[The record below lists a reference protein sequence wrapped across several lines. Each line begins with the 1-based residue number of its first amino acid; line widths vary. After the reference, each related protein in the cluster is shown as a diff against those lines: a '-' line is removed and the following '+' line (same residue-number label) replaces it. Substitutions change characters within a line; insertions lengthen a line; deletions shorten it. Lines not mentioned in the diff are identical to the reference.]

1 MDPGVR
7 APTPFVFLENDMEI
21 IKEETHINF
30 VRMMKPAVL
39 ASIAVIVIGI
49 ASLIWHGGPNF
60 GIDFAGGTLIQIKFQ
75 KVTPTEKIRDAFTSM
90 GFEGSIIQDFGP
102 NEVIVRTAESG
113 ADAKELTSRVEE
125 ALSTAF
131 GKGAY
136 ELRRIELVG
145 PKVGKD
151 LTRKALLAILFSW
164 IGILVY
170 VGVRFEFRYAL
181 GGIVALIHDVLITIT
196 FLSLFNKEFDLNI
209 VAALLTIIGY
219 SINDTIV
226 IFDRIRE
233 NSRKNIRMPLMDI
246 INTSVN
252 QTLSRTLLTSLT
264 VFVVLVVLFLFGGN
278 VIHDFTFALLVGTVA
293 GTYSSVFIA
302 SPIVLLFERI
312 KPTGL
317 KRKK

>member
-1 MDPGVR
+1 
-7 APTPFVFLENDMEI
+7 MEI
-21 IKEETHINF
+21 IKTSTNFDF
-30 VRMMKPAVL
+30 VRLMKPAVIL
-39 ASIAVIVIGI
+39 SLAVIIIGI
-49 ASLIWHGGPNF
+49 ASLIWHGGPNY

-75 KVTPTEKIRDAFTSM
+75 NETPADKIRAAFKSI
-90 GFEGSIIQDFGP
+90 GFEGSVIQDFGP
-102 NEVIVRTAESG
+102 KEVIVRTAESG
-113 ADAKELTSRVEE
+113 TDAKGLTSRVEE
-125 ALSTAF
+125 ALGAAF

-136 ELRRIELVG
+136 EVRRIEMVG

-151 LTRKALLAILFSW
+151 LTRKAILAIIFSW

-181 GGIVALIHDVLITIT
+181 GGIIALVHDVLVTVT

-233 NSRKNIRMPLMDI
+233 NARKNTRQSLNDV
-246 INTSVN
+246 INASVN
-252 QTLSRTLLTSLT
+252 QTLSRTILTSLT
-264 VFVVLVVLFLFGGN
+264 VFMVLVILFFFGGA

-293 GTYSSVFIA
+293 GVYSTVFIA
-302 SPIVLLFERI
+302 SPIVLLFEKI
-312 KPTGL
+312 KPTEL

>member
-1 MDPGVR
+1 
-7 APTPFVFLENDMEI
+7 MEI
-21 IKEETHINF
+21 IKNDTNYNF
-30 VRMMKPAVL
+30 VRLMKPAVIL
-39 ASIAVIVIGI
+39 SMAVIIIGI
-49 ASLIWHGGPNF
+49 ASLIWHGGPNY

-75 KVTPTEKIRDAFTSM
+75 NETPADKIRAAFKSI
-90 GFEGSIIQDFGP
+90 GFEGSVIQNYGP
-102 NEVIVRTAESG
+102 KEVIVRTADTG
-113 ADAKELTSRVEE
+113 TDTKGLTSRVEE
-125 ALSTAF
+125 ALGAAF

-136 ELRRIELVG
+136 EVRRIEMVG

-151 LTRKALLAILFSW
+151 LTRKAILAIIFSW

-181 GGIVALIHDVLITIT
+181 GGIIALIHDVLVTIA
-196 FLSLFNKEFDLNI
+196 FLSLFDKEFDLNI

-233 NSRKNIRMPLMDI
+233 NARKNTRQSLNDV
-246 INTSVN
+246 INASVN
-252 QTLSRTLLTSLT
+252 QTLSRTILTSLT
-264 VFVVLVVLFLFGGN
+264 VFVVLVVLFFFGGA

-293 GTYSSVFIA
+293 GVYSTVFIA
-302 SPIVLLFERI
+302 SPIVLLFEKI
-312 KPTGL
+312 KPTEL

>member
-1 MDPGVR
+1 
-7 APTPFVFLENDMEI
+7 MEI
-21 IKEETHINF
+21 IKTETHYNF
-30 VRMMKPAVL
+30 VKLMKPATIL
-39 ASIAVIVIGI
+39 SLAVIIIGI
-49 ASLIWHGGPNF
+49 ASLIWHAGPNY
-60 GIDFAGGTLIQIKFQ
+60 GIDFSGGTLIQIKF
-75 KVTPTEKIRDAFTSM
+75 KSDTHTDKIRKAFQSI

-125 ALSTAF
+125 ALSAAF

-136 ELRRIELVG
+136 ELRRIEVVG

-151 LTRKALLAILFSW
+151 LTRKAILAILFSW
-164 IGILVY
+164 IGILIY

-181 GGIVALIHDVLITIT
+181 GGIIALIHDVLITIT

-264 VFVVLVVLFLFGGN
+264 VFMVLLVLFFFGGG
-278 VIHDFTFALLVGTVA
+278 VIHDFTFALLVGTITGV
-293 GTYSSVFIA
+293 YSTVFIA
-302 SPIVLLFERI
+302 SPIVLFFETI

>member
-1 MDPGVR
+1 
-7 APTPFVFLENDMEI
+7 MEI
-21 IKEETHINF
+21 IKTDTHFNF
-30 VRMMKPAVL
+30 VRLMKPAVIL
-39 ASIAVIVIGI
+39 SLAVIIIGI
-49 ASLIWHGGPNF
+49 ASLIWHGGPNY
-60 GIDFAGGTLIQIKFQ
+60 GIDFAGGSLIQVKF
-75 KVTPTEKIRDAFTSM
+75 PAAPDADKIRGAFKVV
-90 GFEGSIIQDFGP
+90 GFERSIIQQFGP
-102 NEVIVRTAESG
+102 NEVIVRTAEAG
-113 ADAKELTSRVEE
+113 ADPKGLTSRVDE
-125 ALSTAF
+125 ALTAAF

-136 ELRRIELVG
+136 EVRRIEMVG

-151 LTRKALLAILFSW
+151 LSKKALLAIIFSW
-164 IGILVY
+164 IGILIY

-196 FLSLFNKEFDLNI
+196 FLSVFGKEFDLNI

-233 NSRKNIRMPLMDI
+233 NARKSIKMPLMDI

-264 VFVVLVVLFLFGGN
+264 VFMVLIILFIFGGA

-293 GTYSSVFIA
+293 GVYSTVFIA
-302 SPIVLLFERI
+302 SPIVLLFEKI
-312 KPTGL
+312 KPSGL

>member
-1 MDPGVR
+1 
-7 APTPFVFLENDMEI
+7 MEI
-21 IKEETHINF
+21 IKTETHYNF
-30 VRMMKPAVL
+30 VRMMKPAVIL
-39 ASIAVIVIGI
+39 SLAVIIIGI
-49 ASLIWHGGPNF
+49 GSLIWHGGPNF

-75 KVTPTEKIRDAFTSM
+75 KETPADKIRDAFKSI

-102 NEVIVRTAESG
+102 KEVIVRTAESG
-113 ADAKELTSRVEE
+113 TDAKGLTSSVEE
-125 ALSTAF
+125 ALGAAF

-136 ELRRIELVG
+136 EVRRVEMVG
-145 PKVGKD
+145 PKVGRD
-151 LTRKALLAILFSW
+151 LTRKAILAIIFSW

-181 GGIVALIHDVLITIT
+181 GGIVALVHDILITIT

-209 VAALLTIIGY
+209 VAALLAIIGY

-233 NSRKNIRMPLMDI
+233 NARKNIRQSLDEV
-246 INTSVN
+246 INASVN
-252 QTLSRTLLTSLT
+252 QTLSRTILTSLT
-264 VFVVLVVLFLFGGN
+264 VIIVLFVLFFFGGA
-278 VIHDFTFALLVGTVA
+278 VIHDFTFALLVGTFA
-293 GTYSSVFIA
+293 GVYSTVFIA
-302 SPIVLLFERI
+302 SPIVLMFEKI

>member
-1 MDPGVR
+1 MQ
-7 APTPFVFLENDMEI
+7 I
-21 IKEETHINF
+21 IKSETRINF
-30 VRMMKPAVL
+30 VGMMKPAVL
-39 ASIAVIVIGI
+39 LSIAVILVGIG
-49 ASLIWHGGPNF
+49 SLIWQGGPNF
-60 GIDFAGGTLIQIKFQ
+60 GIDFAGGTLIQIKFE
-75 KVTPTEKIRDAFTSM
+75 KETPAEKIRSAFRAI

-102 NEVIVRTAESG
+102 KEVIVRTAESG
-113 ADAKELTSRVEE
+113 ADPKGLTERVDE
-125 ALSTAF
+125 ALSSAF
-131 GKGAY
+131 GKGAF
-136 ELRRIELVG
+136 EVRRIEVVG

-196 FLSLFNKEFDLNI
+196 FLSLFGKEFDLNI
-209 VAALLTIIGY
+209 VAALLTIIGF

-233 NSRKNIRMPLMDI
+233 NMKKNIKTPLMEI

-252 QTLSRTLLTSLT
+252 QTLSRTILTSLT
-264 VFVVLVVLFLFGGN
+264 VFMVLLVLFFLGGS
-278 VIHDFTFALLVGTVA
+278 VIHDFTFTLLVGTIA
-293 GTYSSVFIA
+293 GVYSTVFIA

-312 KPTGL
+312 RPSGM
-317 KRKK
+317 KRKR